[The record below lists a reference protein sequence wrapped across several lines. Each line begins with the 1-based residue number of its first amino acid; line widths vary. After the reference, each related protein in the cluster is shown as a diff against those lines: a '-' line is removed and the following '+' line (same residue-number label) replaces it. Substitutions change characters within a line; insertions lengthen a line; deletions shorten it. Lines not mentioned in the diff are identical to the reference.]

1 MADERS
7 GMSSSQVTVA
17 LIGAAAVI
25 GSAVIAN
32 SDRIFGTGPTPGQPV
47 SPAPVPLQENAAA
60 PAPPVSTP
68 AREEVASTSPAVPVI
83 GGAWRGDDGSVWEFT
98 QDGDRF
104 ASEKSDGDER
114 VRIDGQVS
122 GQSVRISVDYY
133 QASSGNLGLRI
144 MNCEGQ
150 VSAGARQMSLSC
162 LNPQTNVT
170 SRATW
175 SKV

>member
-1 MADERS
+1 MPDERS
-7 GMSSSQVTVA
+7 GMSNSQITVA

-32 SDRIFGTGPTPGQPV
+32 SDRIFGARAVANQPAAVEQSV
-47 SPAPVPLQENAAA
+47 SPAGGQTT
-60 PAPPVSTP
+60 STP
-68 AREEVASTSPAVPVI
+68 AAAAAEPEAASAPAIAAIAGP
-83 GGAWRGDDGSVWEFT
+83 WRGDDGSVWEFT

-104 ASEKSDGDER
+104 GSEKAEGGER
-114 VRIDGQVS
+114 VRIDGQVN

-133 QASSGNLGLRI
+133 QSTSGELGLRI

-150 VSAGARQMSLSC
+150 LAGGGQQMQLSC

-175 SKV
+175 SKA